1 MSCFFTQHLV
11 LFLLV
16 YADSAYSQV
25 HYYITPSM
33 NVPCPQDH
41 CLTLSQ
47 LAADSSSY
55 LGNETKI
62 SLSFLPGNH
71 SLDRELSLSQADN
84 FSMAKDIEG
93 SGTVFVECD
102 SQSGRFNISETTF
115 ATVQGLHFIGCGGNR
130 VSQVEQFIV
139 EDTIFQGVVGRGTAL
154 VLNEVSAASIVR
166 SLFHSNTHSSTFE
179 NHDISPYASDQDI
192 LNYLYLNRNASLAV
206 GGALYTAFSNVSIV
220 SSQFTH
226 NTAEIGG
233 ALFADNSSLHVV
245 GSTYS
250 YNRGSFGGV
259 MITSESSVNIDICNF
274 SKNAAEIIG
283 GVMITYK
290 DSVSIS
296 GSGFTNNS
304 ATNSGGVM
312 RTLDGSFTITSSTFT
327 NNSAT
332 IFGGVMATSGGSFTI
347 TRSTFTNN
355 SATSS
360 GGVMYTSGGSFTIT
374 RSTFTNNSAATDDGG
389 VVYTFGGSFTITRS
403 TFTNNS
409 ATYSGGVMYTSGGSF
424 TITSSTFTN
433 NSATYFGGVILTFD
447 GSFNITSSTF
457 TNNSATYSGVMATSD
472 GSFTITSS
480 TFTNNSATSNG
491 GVMRTFG
498 GSFTIT
504 SSTFT
509 NNSATYFGGVMYT
522 SNGSFTITSST
533 FTNNSATD
541 GGVMATSDGSFTIT
555 SSTFTNN
562 SATYSG
568 GVMRT
573 SDGSFTITSSTFTNN
588 SATYGGVMFTPN
600 GSFTITSSTFTN
612 NSATYSGG
620 VMLTFDGSFN
630 ITSSTFTNNSATYSG
645 VMLTSDGSFTI
656 TSSTFT
662 NNSATQYSGV
672 MATSGGSFTITSSTF
687 TNNSATQYSGVMD
700 TFDGSFTITSSTF
713 TNNSA
718 TSSGGVMRTSNGS
731 FTITSSTFT
740 NNNATY
746 GGVMLTFDGSFTI
759 TSSTFTNNSATVSG
773 GVMFTPNGS
782 FTITSSTFT
791 NNSATYGGVMF
802 TPNGSFTITS
812 STFTNNS
819 ATYGGVMFTPNGSF
833 TITSSTFTNYSATY
847 DGGVMRTPNGSFTIT
862 SSTFTNNS
870 ANVGGS
876 VMATSDTYLLIVI
889 TNSTFTNNSATS
901 EGGVIFYYAHLRP
914 DRESLNIYNSSFY
927 TNKAD
932 GYGGIMF
939 TIGCTTHIADS
950 AFDHNLGSLY
960 IFNSNLTIS
969 GYTTFENCAEPSNK
983 TATENVLTRQEGG
996 AITSFQSTVIF
1007 TGATSLLNNQ
1017 ARRGGAILST
1027 ESKIMI
1033 HGETTIAN
1041 NKATNSNGGGIS
1053 LYQSDLDIKGNC
1065 NISHNHAMRG
1075 GGIHATSST
1084 VAVYRPTILQFINN
1098 RAENGSGLYLEVN
1111 PKLYVL
1117 SSSPSSSSDNE
1128 YLLIFSGNHASYGG
1142 AVYVADDT
1150 NSGACSPDNECFIQT
1165 LALHS
1170 FTTMYWSTIN
1180 ILFSDNTASEQG
1192 ADLFGGLLD
1201 RCIPSPFAEVYLKQ
1215 RTHYSGVSYLGNIS
1229 NITALDTISSLPVRI
1244 CFCNNESEPDCSYQP
1259 PPVKVKKGEAFTVS
1273 LVAVDQVNHSVDA
1286 NIISSL
1292 SSHDGGFREGQ
1303 QTQSVERNC
1312 TKITF
1317 NVFSPHDSE
1326 TINLFA
1332 DGPCGSS
1339 TPSIRHLDIQ
1349 FTNCTCPVGFEPFTN
1364 GDTRC
1369 ECNCDPDLSP
1379 HITNCNSTTESLVRV
1394 NTNSWITYINDTDSP
1409 GYVIHPNCPFDYCQ
1423 PSTKNVSINLN
1434 LPNGADAQCAY
1445 NHSGILCGECQE
1457 HLSLSLGSSSCLPC
1471 HSHWPA
1477 LLVVIVLAAII
1488 AGILLVTVLL
1498 ALNMTV
1504 AVGLI
1509 NGFIFYANIVAANSA
1524 VFFPSSEPS
1533 FPTVFVAWLNLD
1545 IGVDVCFFDGLD
1557 AYTKT
1562 WLQLAF
1568 PVYIISLVIVV
1579 IIVSEYSPRFAGLIG
1594 KRDPIA
1600 TLATLI
1606 LLSYAKLLSVT
1617 ITALSFAVLAY
1628 PDGSRETVWLPD
1640 GNVKYF
1646 QGKHIALV
1654 IVALLIILIDVP
1666 YTILLFLWQW
1676 LVRAPK
1682 WKAFQ
1687 WTRNTKL
1694 NAFISVHHVPYNS
1707 KYRYWTG
1714 LLLLMRVVLYI
1725 TASVT
1730 ESSKPQVSLLMTI
1743 ILVGGLL
1750 FSKTL
1755 ARGVVVYKNLLID
1768 VVDSVLYFNLLA
1780 LSAFSLYHF
1789 RTDAT
1794 KQTAV
1799 AYTSTIIT
1807 FLLLVGV
1814 IIYHVSLLVRKNK
1827 PLPEV
1832 NEYLLAPVEPAET
1845 EVTYS
1850 IIELLKPC
1858 DQPPPLEAN
1867 NDEVE
1872 VKVLT
1877 ATPTVYQ

>member
-1 MSCFFTQHLV
+1 MSYFFTQYLL

-25 HYYITPSM
+25 HYYITPSL
-33 NVPCPQDH
+33 NVSCPQDP

-47 LAADSSSY
+47 FAADSNSY
-55 LGNETKI
+55 LGNETNI

-84 FSMAKDIEG
+84 FSMAKDIRE

-102 SQSGRFNISETTF
+102 SQSGRFNISEITF
-115 ATVQGLHFIGCGGNR
+115 ATVQCLHFIGCGGNR

-139 EDTIFQGVVGRGTAL
+139 EDTIFQGVEGRGTAL

-179 NHDISPYASDQDI
+179 NHDISPHASDQDI

-245 GSTYS
+245 RSTYS
-250 YNRGSFGGV
+250 CNRGSFGGV
-259 MITSESSVNIDICNF
+259 MITSESSVNIDNCNF

-296 GSGFTNNS
+296 GSSFTNNIATNGGVMRTSDGSFTITSSNFTDNS
-304 ATNSGGVM
+304 ATYGGGVM
-312 RTLDGSFTITSSTFT
+312 RTLRGSFTITSSTFTDNSATHVGGVMFTSDGSFTITSSTFT
-327 NNSAT
+327 DNSAT
-332 IFGGVMATSGGSFTI
+332 SGGVMRTSDGSFTI
-347 TRSTFTNN
+347 TSSTFTDNSATYGGGVMLTSDGSFTITSSTFTDN
-355 SATSS
+355 SATSR
-360 GGVMYTSGGSFTIT
+360 GGVMYTLHGSFTIT
-374 RSTFTNNSAATDDGG
+374 SSTF
-389 VVYTFGGSFTITRS
+389 
-403 TFTNNS
+403 S
-409 ATYSGGVMYTSGGSF
+409 ATNGGVMFTSDGLF

-433 NSATYFGGVILTFD
+433 NSATYFGGVM
-447 GSFNITSSTF
+447 
-457 TNNSATYSGVMATSD
+457 YTSD
-472 GSFTITSS
+472 
-480 TFTNNSATSNG
+480 
-491 GVMRTFG
+491 

-522 SNGSFTITSST
+522 S
-533 FTNNSATD
+533 
-541 GGVMATSDGSFTIT
+541 DGSFTIT

-562 SATYSG
+562 SATRYG
-568 GVMRT
+568 GVMR
-573 SDGSFTITSSTFTNN
+573 
-588 SATYGGVMFTPN
+588 
-600 GSFTITSSTFTN
+600 
-612 NSATYSGG
+612 
-620 VMLTFDGSFN
+620 
-630 ITSSTFTNNSATYSG
+630 
-645 VMLTSDGSFTI
+645 
-656 TSSTFT
+656 
-662 NNSATQYSGV
+662 
-672 MATSGGSFTITSSTF
+672 
-687 TNNSATQYSGVMD
+687 

-713 TNNSA
+713 TNNNA
-718 TSSGGVMRTSNGS
+718 TSGGVMLTSGGS

-746 GGVMLTFDGSFTI
+746 GGVMLTPDGSVNITSSTFTNNNATYGGGVMVTSDGSFTI
-759 TSSTFTNNSATVSG
+759 TSSTFTNNNATSG
-773 GVMFTPNGS
+773 GVMLTSDGS
-782 FTITSSTFT
+782 FNITSSTFT
-791 NNSATYGGVMF
+791 NNSAT
-802 TPNGSFTITS
+802 
-812 STFTNNS
+812 
-819 ATYGGVMFTPNGSF
+819 
-833 TITSSTFTNYSATY
+833 
-847 DGGVMRTPNGSFTIT
+847 DGGVMYTYS
-862 SSTFTNNS
+862 
-870 ANVGGS
+870 
-876 VMATSDTYLLIVI
+876 TYLLII

-901 EGGVIFYYAHLRP
+901 EGGVIYCYASLP

-960 IFNSNLTIS
+960 FFNSNLTIS
-969 GYTTFENCAEPSNK
+969 GRTTFENCTEPSSK
-983 TATENVLTRQEGG
+983 TATEDALTRQEGG

-1033 HGETTIAN
+1033 YGETTIAN
-1041 NKATNSNGGGIS
+1041 NKATDSNGGGIS
-1053 LYQSDLDIKGNC
+1053 LYQSDLEIKGNC
-1065 NISHNHAMRG
+1065 IISDNHAMRG

-1084 VAVYRPTILQFINN
+1084 IAVYQPTTLQFINN

-1111 PKLYVL
+1111 PKLYILKSRL
-1117 SSSPSSSSDNE
+1117 SFTDDE
-1128 YLLIFSGNHASYGG
+1128 YLLIFSGNHANYGG

-1165 LALHS
+1165 LALHQS
-1170 FTTMYWSTIN
+1170 IYVSNTVN
-1180 ILFSDNTASEQG
+1180 IVFFDNTASEQG

-1215 RTHYSGVSYLGNIS
+1215 RTHYSGVSHLGNIS
-1229 NITALDTISSLPVRI
+1229 TITALDTISSLPVRI

-1259 PPVKVKKGEAFTVS
+1259 PPIKVKKGEAFTVS
-1273 LVAVDQVNHSVDA
+1273 LVAVDQVNRSVDA

-1292 SSHDGGFREGQ
+1292 SLHDGGFREGQ

-1317 NVFSPHDSE
+1317 NVFSPHGSE

-1332 DGPCGSS
+1332 DGPCESS
-1339 TPSIRHLDIQ
+1339 TPSIQHLYIQ
-1349 FTNCTCPVGFEPFTN
+1349 FTDCTCPVGFKPSTN
-1364 GDTRC
+1364 NETRC

-1379 HITNCNSTTESLVRV
+1379 YITNCNSTTGSLVRV
-1394 NTNSWITYINDTDSP
+1394 NTNSWITYVNDTDPP

-1423 PSTKNVSINLN
+1423 PPTENVSINLN

-1445 NHSGILCGECQE
+1445 NHSGIICGACQE
-1457 HLSLSLGSSSCLPC
+1457 QLSLSLGSSRCLPC

-1477 LLVVIVLAAII
+1477 VLVVIVVAAII
-1488 AGILLVTVLL
+1488 AGILLVTALL

-1509 NGFIFYANIVAANSA
+1509 NGFIFYANIVATNSA

-1617 ITALSFAVLAY
+1617 ITALSYASLNY
-1628 PDGSRETVWLPD
+1628 PDGSQETVWLPD

-1654 IVALLIILIDVP
+1654 IVALLIILIGVP

-1682 WKAFQ
+1682 WKVFK

-1714 LLLLMRVVLYI
+1714 LLLLVRVVLYI

-1730 ESSKPQVSLLMTI
+1730 VSQFNNPQASLLITI
-1743 ILVGGLL
+1743 ILVGGLSL
-1750 FSKTL
+1750 ING
-1755 ARGVVVYKNLLID
+1755 ARVYKKSFVNI
-1768 VVDSVLYFNLLA
+1768 VETGLYFNLLA
-1780 LSAFSLYHF
+1780 LSAFSWYDF
-1789 RTDAT
+1789 KADID
-1794 KQTAV
+1794 KQRAV

-1807 FLLLVGV
+1807 FILLVGV
-1814 IIYHVSLLVRKNK
+1814 IIYHVSLLVRKDR
-1827 PLPEV
+1827 LPEEM
-1832 NEYLLAPVEPAET
+1832 NEYPMAPVQPKDKA
-1845 EVTYS
+1845 EVTHS
-1850 IIELLKPC
+1850 VIELPKPC
-1858 DQPPPLEAN
+1858 DQSPPPQAYN
-1867 NDEVE
+1867 NDEIE
-1872 VKVLT
+1872 VKLLT
-1877 ATPTVYQ
+1877 ATPVYQ

>member
-1 MSCFFTQHLV
+1 MSYFFTQYLL

-25 HYYITPSM
+25 HYYITPSL
-33 NVPCPQDH
+33 NVSCPQDP

-47 LAADSSSY
+47 FAADSSSY
-55 LGNETKI
+55 LGNETNI

-84 FSMAKDIEG
+84 FSMAKDIGG

-139 EDTIFQGVVGRGTAL
+139 EDTIFQGVEGRGTAL

-179 NHDISPYASDQDI
+179 NHDIPPYASDQDI

-233 ALFADNSSLHVV
+233 ALFAHRSSLHVV

-250 YNRGSFGGV
+250 CNRGSFGGV
-259 MITSESSVNIDICNF
+259 MITSESSVNIDNCNF

-283 GVMITYK
+283 GVMITYYK
-290 DSVSIS
+290 HSVSIS
-296 GSGFTNNS
+296 GSSFTNNS
-304 ATNSGGVM
+304 ATYGGVMLTSGGSFNITSSTFTNNSATQYGGGVMHTFFGSFNITSSTFTNNSATDGGVMCTFYGSFTITSSTFTNNNATDGGVM
-312 RTLDGSFTITSSTFT
+312 RTSDGSFTITSSTFTNNNATDGGVMRTSDGSFTITSSTFTNNNATDGGVMYTSGGSFTITFSTFTNNNATDGGVMGTSDGSFTITSSTFT

-332 IFGGVMATSGGSFTI
+332 
-347 TRSTFTNN
+347 
-355 SATSS
+355 
-360 GGVMYTSGGSFTIT
+360 YK
-374 RSTFTNNSAATDDGG
+374 
-389 VVYTFGGSFTITRS
+389 Y
-403 TFTNNS
+403 
-409 ATYSGGVMYTSGGSF
+409 GGVMYTSGGSF

-433 NSATYFGGVILTFD
+433 NSAT
-447 GSFNITSSTF
+447 
-457 TNNSATYSGVMATSD
+457 
-472 GSFTITSS
+472 
-480 TFTNNSATSNG
+480 
-491 GVMRTFG
+491 
-498 GSFTIT
+498 
-504 SSTFT
+504 
-509 NNSATYFGGVMYT
+509 
-522 SNGSFTITSST
+522 
-533 FTNNSATD
+533 D
-541 GGVMATSDGSFTIT
+541 GGVMVTVF
-555 SSTFTNN
+555 
-562 SATYSG
+562 TYS
-568 GVMRT
+568 
-573 SDGSFTITSSTFTNN
+573 
-588 SATYGGVMFTPN
+588 
-600 GSFTITSSTFTN
+600 
-612 NSATYSGG
+612 
-620 VMLTFDGSFN
+620 
-630 ITSSTFTNNSATYSG
+630 
-645 VMLTSDGSFTI
+645 
-656 TSSTFT
+656 
-662 NNSATQYSGV
+662 
-672 MATSGGSFTITSSTF
+672 
-687 TNNSATQYSGVMD
+687 
-700 TFDGSFTITSSTF
+700 
-713 TNNSA
+713 
-718 TSSGGVMRTSNGS
+718 
-731 FTITSSTFT
+731 
-740 NNNATY
+740 
-746 GGVMLTFDGSFTI
+746 
-759 TSSTFTNNSATVSG
+759 
-773 GVMFTPNGS
+773 
-782 FTITSSTFT
+782 
-791 NNSATYGGVMF
+791 
-802 TPNGSFTITS
+802 
-812 STFTNNS
+812 
-819 ATYGGVMFTPNGSF
+819 
-833 TITSSTFTNYSATY
+833 
-847 DGGVMRTPNGSFTIT
+847 
-862 SSTFTNNS
+862 
-870 ANVGGS
+870 
-876 VMATSDTYLLIVI
+876 LII
-889 TNSTFTNNSATS
+889 NSTFTNNSATS
-901 EGGVIFYYAHLRP
+901 EGGVIYCFALLP
-914 DRESLNIYNSSFY
+914 DRGSLNIYNSSFY

-932 GYGGIMF
+932 GYGGIML

-983 TATENVLTRQEGG
+983 TATEDALTSQEGG

-1033 HGETTIAN
+1033 YGETTIAN
-1041 NKATNSNGGGIS
+1041 NKATDSNGGGIS
-1053 LYQSDLDIKGNC
+1053 LYQSDLEIKGNC
-1065 NISHNHAMRG
+1065 IISDNHAMRG

-1084 VAVYRPTILQFINN
+1084 VAVYQPTLQFINN

-1111 PKLYVL
+1111 PKLYIL
-1117 SSSPSSSSDNE
+1117 KSRSDDE
-1128 YLLIFSGNHASYGG
+1128 HLLVFSGNHASYRGT
-1142 AVYVADDT
+1142 VYVADDT
-1150 NSGACSPDNECFIQT
+1150 NSGACLPDNECFIQT
-1165 LALHS
+1165 LSLIPITLFP
-1170 FTTMYWSTIN
+1170 FTILNRSTVV
-1180 ILFSDNTASEQG
+1180 FSDNTASEQG

-1201 RCIPSPFAEVYLKQ
+1201 RCIPSPFAEVYRKQ
-1215 RTHYSGVSYLGNIS
+1215 TTHYSGVSYLGNIS
-1229 NITALDTISSLPVRI
+1229 NITALDTISSLPIRI

-1259 PPVKVKKGEAFTVS
+1259 PAIKVKKGEAFTVS
-1273 LVAVDQVNHSVDA
+1273 LVAVDQVNHSVYA

-1292 SSHDGGFREGQ
+1292 SLHDGGFREGQ
-1303 QTQSVERNC
+1303 QTQSVERKC

-1317 NVFSPHDSE
+1317 NVFSPHGSE

-1332 DGPCGSS
+1332 DGPCESS
-1339 TPSIRHLDIQ
+1339 TPSIRHLYIQ
-1349 FTNCTCPVGFEPFTN
+1349 FTDCTCPVGFKPSTN
-1364 GDTRC
+1364 NEIRC

-1379 HITNCNSTTESLVRV
+1379 YITNCNSTTGSLVRV
-1394 NTNSWITYINDTDSP
+1394 NTNSWITYVNDTDSP

-1423 PSTKNVSINLN
+1423 PSTKSVSINLN
-1434 LPNGADAQCAY
+1434 HPNGADVQCAY
-1445 NHSGILCGECQE
+1445 NRSGILCGACGE
-1457 HLSLSLGSSSCLPC
+1457 HLSLSLGSSRCLPC

-1477 LLVVIVLAAII
+1477 VLVVIVLAAII
-1488 AGILLVTVLL
+1488 AGILLVTALL

-1509 NGFIFYANIVAANSA
+1509 NSFIIIFYANIVAANSA

-1545 IGVDVCFFDGLD
+1545 IGIDTCFFDGLD
-1557 AYTKT
+1557 AYAKT

-1568 PVYIISLVIVV
+1568 PIYIISLVIIV

-1606 LLSYAKLLSVT
+1606 LLSYAKLLT
-1617 ITALSFAVLAY
+1617 MIPTALSFASLDY
-1628 PDGSRETVWLPD
+1628 PDGSHKTVWLPD

-1646 QGKHIALV
+1646 QGKHIALG
-1654 IVALLIILIDVP
+1654 IMALLIILIGVP

-1676 LVRAPK
+1676 LVRAPN
-1682 WKAFQ
+1682 WKIFK

-1694 NAFISVHHVPYNS
+1694 DTFISAHHVPFNS

-1714 LLLLMRVVLYI
+1714 LLLLVRVVLYI

-1730 ESSKPQVSLLMTI
+1730 VSDNPQASLLMII

-1750 FSKTL
+1750 SLSKTT
-1755 ARGVVVYKNLLID
+1755 VYKNLLVD
-1768 VVDSVLYFNLLA
+1768 VVDTVLYVNLLVF
-1780 LSAFSLYHF
+1780 SAFSLYHF
-1789 RTDAT
+1789 RNDVD

-1814 IIYHVSLLVRKNK
+1814 IIYHVSLLVRKDK
-1827 PLPEV
+1827 LPEEM
-1832 NEYLLAPVEPAET
+1832 NEYPMAPVQPKDKA
-1845 EVTYS
+1845 EVTHS
-1850 IIELLKPC
+1850 VIELPKPR
-1858 DQPPPLEAN
+1858 DQSPPPQAN

-1877 ATPTVYQ
+1877 ATPVYQ

>member
-1 MSCFFTQHLV
+1 MSYFFTQYLL

-25 HYYITPSM
+25 HYYITPSL
-33 NVPCPQDH
+33 NVSCPQDP

-47 LAADSSSY
+47 FAADSNSY
-55 LGNETKI
+55 LGNETNI

-84 FSMAKDIEG
+84 FSMAKDTRG

-115 ATVQGLHFIGCGGNR
+115 ATVQCLHFIGCGGNR
-130 VSQVEQFIV
+130 VSQVEQLIV
-139 EDTIFQGVVGRGTAL
+139 EDTIFQGVEGRGTAL

-179 NHDISPYASDQDI
+179 NHDISPHASNQDM

-250 YNRGSFGGV
+250 CNRGSFGGV
-259 MITSESSVNIDICNF
+259 MIISESSVNIDNCNF

-283 GVMITYK
+283 GVMITYT

-296 GSGFTNNS
+296 GSSFTNNG
-304 ATNSGGVM
+304 ATNSGVM
-312 RTLDGSFTITSSTFT
+312 
-327 NNSAT
+327 
-332 IFGGVMATSGGSFTI
+332 V
-347 TRSTFTNN
+347 
-355 SATSS
+355 
-360 GGVMYTSGGSFTIT
+360 
-374 RSTFTNNSAATDDGG
+374 
-389 VVYTFGGSFTITRS
+389 
-403 TFTNNS
+403 
-409 ATYSGGVMYTSGGSF
+409 
-424 TITSSTFTN
+424 
-433 NSATYFGGVILTFD
+433 
-447 GSFNITSSTF
+447 
-457 TNNSATYSGVMATSD
+457 TSD

-480 TFTNNSATSNG
+480 TFTNNSATS
-491 GVMRTFG
+491 
-498 GSFTIT
+498 
-504 SSTFT
+504 
-509 NNSATYFGGVMYT
+509 FGGVMY
-522 SNGSFTITSST
+522 
-533 FTNNSATD
+533 
-541 GGVMATSDGSFTIT
+541 TSDGSFTIT

-562 SATYSG
+562 SATSSG
-568 GVMRT
+568 GVMDTLRGSFNITSSTFTNNSATDGGVMHTSDGSFNITSSTFTNNSATSFGGVMYTSDGSFTITSSTFTNNSATSSGGVMDTLRGSFNITSSTFTNNSATSFGGVMYTSGGSFNITSSTFTNNSATDGGVMHTSDGSFNITSSTFTNNSATDDGGVMVT

-588 SATYGGVMFTPN
+588 SATYGGVMVTSD
-600 GSFTITSSTFTN
+600 GSFNITSSTFTN
-612 NSATYSGG
+612 NSAFTNNSTFTNNSATSFGG
-620 VMLTFDGSFN
+620 VMVTFDGSFN
-630 ITSSTFTNNSATYSG
+630 ITSSTFTNNSATSSGGVMDTLRGSFNITSSTFTNNSATDGGVMHTSDGSFNITSSTFTNNSATDDGGVMVTSDGSFNITSSTFTNNSAFTNNSTFTNNSATSFGGVMVTSDGSFTITSSTFTNNSATYGG

-662 NNSATQYSGV
+662 NNSAT
-672 MATSGGSFTITSSTF
+672 
-687 TNNSATQYSGVMD
+687 
-700 TFDGSFTITSSTF
+700 
-713 TNNSA
+713 
-718 TSSGGVMRTSNGS
+718 
-731 FTITSSTFT
+731 
-740 NNNATY
+740 
-746 GGVMLTFDGSFTI
+746 
-759 TSSTFTNNSATVSG
+759 
-773 GVMFTPNGS
+773 
-782 FTITSSTFT
+782 
-791 NNSATYGGVMF
+791 
-802 TPNGSFTITS
+802 
-812 STFTNNS
+812 
-819 ATYGGVMFTPNGSF
+819 
-833 TITSSTFTNYSATY
+833 
-847 DGGVMRTPNGSFTIT
+847 
-862 SSTFTNNS
+862 
-870 ANVGGS
+870 
-876 VMATSDTYLLIVI
+876 
-889 TNSTFTNNSATS
+889 S
-901 EGGVIFYYAHLRP
+901 EGGVIYCFASSP
-914 DRESLNIYNSSFY
+914 DRESLNIYSSSFY

-939 TIGCTTHIADS
+939 TIGCSTHIADS

-969 GYTTFENCAEPSNK
+969 GCTTFENCAEPSNK
-983 TATENVLTRQEGG
+983 TATEDALTCQEGG

-1033 HGETTIAN
+1033 YGETTIAN
-1041 NKATNSNGGGIS
+1041 NTATNSNGGGIS
-1053 LYQSDLDIKGNC
+1053 LYQSDLEIKGNC
-1065 NISHNHAMRG
+1065 IISHNYAPRG

-1084 VAVYRPTILQFINN
+1084 VAVYQPSTLQFINN

-1117 SSSPSSSSDNE
+1117 KSGSSYNDDA
-1128 YLLIFSGNHASYGG
+1128 YLLLFSGNHANYGG
-1142 AVYVADDT
+1142 AVYMADDT
-1150 NSGACSPDNECFIQT
+1150 NSGACLPDNECFIQT
-1165 LALHS
+1165 LTLFP
-1170 FTTMYWSTIN
+1170 FTIPSTVN

-1201 RCIPSPFAEVYLKQ
+1201 RCIPSPFAEVYFRQK
-1215 RTHYSGVSYLGNIS
+1215 THYSGVSYLGNIS

-1259 PPVKVKKGEAFTVS
+1259 PPIKVKKGEAFTVS
-1273 LVAVDQVNHSVDA
+1273 LVAVDQVNCSVDA

-1292 SSHDGGFREGQ
+1292 SLHDGGFREGQ
-1303 QTQSVERNC
+1303 QTQSVERKC

-1317 NVFSPHDSE
+1317 NVFSPHGSE

-1339 TPSIRHLDIQ
+1339 TPSIQHLHIQ
-1349 FTNCTCPVGFEPFTN
+1349 FTDCTCPVGFKPSTN
-1364 GDTRC
+1364 NETRC

-1379 HITNCNSTTESLVRV
+1379 YITNCNSTTGSLVRV
-1394 NTNSWITYINDTDSP
+1394 NTNSWITYVNDTDPP

-1423 PSTKNVSINLN
+1423 PPTENISINLN
-1434 LPNGADAQCAY
+1434 LPNGADAQCVY
-1445 NHSGILCGECQE
+1445 NHSGILCGACQE
-1457 HLSLSLGSSSCLPC
+1457 HLSLSLGSSRCLPC

-1477 LLVVIVLAAII
+1477 VLVVIVLAAII
-1488 AGILLVTVLL
+1488 AGILLVTALL

-1509 NGFIFYANIVAANSA
+1509 NGFIFYANIAAANSA

-1533 FPTVFVAWLNLD
+1533 FLTVFVVWLNLD

-1594 KRDPIA
+1594 KKDPIA

-1617 ITALSFAVLAY
+1617 ITALSYASLVY

-1640 GNVKYF
+1640 GNMKYF

-1654 IVALLIILIDVP
+1654 IVALLIILIGVP

-1714 LLLLMRVVLYI
+1714 LLLLVRVVLYI

-1730 ESSKPQVSLLMTI
+1730 VSQFDNPQASLLITI
-1743 ILVGGLL
+1743 ILVGGLSL
-1750 FSKTL
+1750 IKEITG
-1755 ARGVVVYKNLLID
+1755 ARVYKKSFVNI
-1768 VVDSVLYFNLLA
+1768 VETGLYFNLLA
-1780 LSAFSLYHF
+1780 LAAFSSYDF
-1789 RTDAT
+1789 KNDVNR
-1794 KQTAV
+1794 QTAV

-1827 PLPEV
+1827 PRQEV
-1832 NEYLLAPVEPAET
+1832 DEYPMAPIQPKNKA
-1845 EVTYS
+1845 EVTHS
-1850 IIELLKPC
+1850 VIELPKPC
-1858 DQPPPLEAN
+1858 DQSPPPQAN
-1867 NDEVE
+1867 SDEVE

-1877 ATPTVYQ
+1877 ATPVYQ